1 MGEILLKSNRSVK
14 ENLELNRAVSKS
26 CAELIGTLALVFF
39 GCGAII
45 VHSEFPNNLDVSAIP
60 IVFGLVIATMIYAT
74 GHISGAHFNPA
85 VTIAFAATKKFPW
98 KEVPIYIVAQVLGAL
113 LGALILSFLFPDAEH
128 LGGTIPKVGIYI
140 AFAWEF
146 LLTFFLMFVI
156 MAVATDARA
165 VGTMAGIAIGGLVA
179 LDAFVG
185 GPLTGA
191 SMNPARSIG
200 PAVIEGNFNGLWI
213 YLIAPV
219 LGAIVAAMIYEK
231 IKCLPASSD
240 HDAKGCC

>member
-1 MGEILLKSNRSVK
+1 VK
-14 ENLELNRAVSKS
+14 QQRDFKRVISK
-26 CAELIGTLALVFF
+26 CGAELIGTLALVFF

-45 VHSEFPNNLDVSAIP
+45 VHSELTGKLDVSGIP
-60 IVFGLVIATMIYAT
+60 IVFGLVIATMIYSI

-85 VTIAFAATKKFPW
+85 VTIAFAVTKKFPW
-98 KEVPIYIVAQVLGAL
+98 KEVPIYIVAQIVGAL
-113 LGALILSFLFPDAEH
+113 CGAFILSFLFPEAKG
-128 LGGTIPKVGIYI
+128 LGSTIPNVSLHI
-140 AFAWEF
+140 AFVWEF

-156 MAVATDARA
+156 MSVATDARA
-165 VGTMAGIAIGGLVA
+165 VGTMAGIAIGGVVA

-219 LGAIVAAMIYEK
+219 LGAIVAAWVYEK
-231 IKCLPASSD
+231 IKCLPDSSD
-240 HDAKGCC
+240 QDAKGCC

>member
-1 MGEILLKSNRSVK
+1 MAEHNK
-14 ENLELNRAVSKS
+14 LNRIISKS
-26 CAELIGTLALVFF
+26 TAELIGTFALVLF

-45 VHSEFPNNLDVSAIP
+45 LHSESPSSLHATAIP
-60 IVFGLVIATMIYAT
+60 MVFGLVIATMIYAT

-98 KEVPIYIVAQVLGAL
+98 KEVPIYIAAQLAGAL
-113 LGALILSFLFPDAEH
+113 LGAVVLSFLFPEAAN
-128 LGGTIPKVGIYI
+128 LGSTIPKVSTHI
-140 AFAWEF
+140 AFVWEF

-156 MAVATDARA
+156 IAVATDARA
-165 VGTMAGIAIGGLVA
+165 VGTMAGIAIGGVVA

-200 PAVIEGNFNGLWI
+200 PAVIEGNFEGLWI

-219 LGAIVAAMIYEK
+219 LGAVAAAMIYEK
-231 IKCLPASSD
+231 IKCLPASED
-240 HDAKGCC
+240 QDAKGCC

>member
-1 MGEILLKSNRSVK
+1 MKTNR
-14 ENLELNRAVSKS
+14 ELNRVISKCS
-26 CAELIGTLALVFF
+26 AEFIGTFALVFF

-45 VHSEFPNNLDVSAIP
+45 VHSEFPDRLEVSAIP
-60 IVFGLVIATMIYAT
+60 VVFGLVIATMIYGI

-85 VTIAFAATKKFPW
+85 VTLAFAASKKFPW
-98 KEVPIYIVAQVLGAL
+98 KDVPFYLTVQCAGAL
-113 LGALILSFLFPDAEH
+113 VAALILSFLFPEAKS
-128 LGGTIPKVGIYI
+128 LGRTIPAVSYPI
-140 AFAWEF
+140 AFVWET

-165 VGTMAGIAIGGLVA
+165 VGTMAGIAIGGIVA

-200 PAVIEGNFNGLWI
+200 PAVIEGNMKGLWI
-213 YLIAPV
+213 YLSAPV
-219 LGAIVAAMIYEK
+219 LGAVTAAVSYEK
-231 IKCLPASSD
+231 IKCLPAASD
-240 HDAKGCC
+240 QNAKGCC